1 MNEDDKPKLTLAYM
15 RRPEIREKVQAI
27 LEQCRRD
34 SQTPEGQARIKE
46 LLRSYGINVERGEDH
61 DPSEMQVRSEPFS
74 DKETEA
80 NMSPQRKRMFPP
92 GSSERFEK

>member
-1 MNEDDKPKLTLAYM
+1 MSENDKPKLTLAYM

-27 LEQCRRD
+27 MEQCRRD

-46 LLRSYGINVERGEDH
+46 LLRSYGIDVEGGDNH
-61 DPSEMQVRSEPFS
+61 DPSEMQVRTEPLS
-74 DKETEA
+74 DKETVA

-92 GSSERFEK
+92 GFSKRVEK

>member
-1 MNEDDKPKLTLAYM
+1 MNEDNKPKLTLAYM

-27 LEQCRRD
+27 LQQCRRD

-46 LLRSYGINVERGEDH
+46 LLRSYGINVEMGEDH

-74 DKETEA
+74 DMETEA

-92 GSSERFEK
+92 DTIQKSKK